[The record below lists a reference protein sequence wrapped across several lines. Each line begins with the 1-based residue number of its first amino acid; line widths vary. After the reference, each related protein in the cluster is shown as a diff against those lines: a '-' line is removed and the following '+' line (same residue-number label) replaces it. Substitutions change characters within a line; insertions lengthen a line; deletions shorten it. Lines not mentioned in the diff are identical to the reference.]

1 MVGFV
6 TTTSANRPVGELLR
20 QWRERRRMSQLDLS
34 IQANISTRHLSFV
47 ETGRSKPS
55 RSMILHLAEEL
66 DLPLRERNRLLLAG
80 GFAPVYAETPLN
92 SPEMIS
98 VREALGQVLSGHQPY
113 PAVVVDQRWN
123 LVDRNSATG
132 LLLRGVAP
140 ELLEPPVNVLRLS
153 LHPRG
158 MAHRILNL
166 GEWRAHLLHRLRRQI
181 SLTADPD
188 LTELWRELDDYPCD
202 QPEPEI
208 SPGPGQIVIPLRLRR
223 GYRELVFFSTMTT
236 FGHPMDITVAE
247 LAIEA
252 YFPANPETAA
262 YLQHQHH
269 PD

>member
-1 MVGFV
+1 M
-6 TTTSANRPVGELLR
+6 TTTSASRPVGELLR
-20 QWRERRRMSQLDLS
+20 QWRERRRMSQMDLA

-55 RSMILHLAEEL
+55 REMILHLAEEL
-66 DLPLRERNRLLLAG
+66 ELPLRERNHLLLSG

-92 SPEMIS
+92 SPQMAS
-98 VREALGQVLSGHQPY
+98 VREALGQVLSGHGPY

-123 LVDRNSATG
+123 LVDRNPATG

-140 ELLEPPVNVLRLS
+140 ELLVPPVNVLRLS
-153 LHPRG
+153 LHPKG
-158 MAHRILNL
+158 MAQRIINL

-188 LTELWRELDDYPCD
+188 LAALWRELDDYPCD

-208 SPGPGQIVIPLRLRR
+208 ERPGPGDIVVPLRLRR
-223 GYRELVFFSTMTT
+223 GYRELAFFSTMAT
-236 FGHPMDITVAE
+236 FGTPLDITVAE